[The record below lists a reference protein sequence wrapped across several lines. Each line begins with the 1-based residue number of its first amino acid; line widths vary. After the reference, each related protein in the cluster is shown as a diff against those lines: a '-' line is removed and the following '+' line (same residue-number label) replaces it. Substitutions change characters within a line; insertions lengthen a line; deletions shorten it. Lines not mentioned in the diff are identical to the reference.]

1 LRSFALRHIQ
11 PLRGL
16 DQGFDYVYGRNIAP
30 NALDV
35 IVVLEPMTPMSC
47 VRFSAARTDPLNELS
62 ERELCPISRSLA
74 AKTFTCPRCFGP

>member
-1 LRSFALRHIQ
+1 VQ
-11 PLRGL
+11 
-16 DQGFDYVYGRNIAP
+16 GRNIAP

-35 IVVLEPMTPMSC
+35 IVVLEPMTPMCC

-62 ERELCPISRSLA
+62 ERELCPISLA